1 MNSKNK
7 REKRQKK
14 EDLHLTTTAS
24 SSIEKETKKRNE
36 SFSTL
41 EFRVFAQEKQ
51 VTMDLGMSDRFSFSL
66 NKNLCRNYDTGLVN
80 YSQEMKNLL
89 KQIRQ
94 KLLS

>member
-1 MNSKNK
+1 MKGRKDK
-7 REKRQKK
+7 RKQK
-14 EDLHLTTTAS
+14 EDLHLTTTTS
-24 SSIEKETKKRNE
+24 SSIEKETKKKKRNG

-66 NKNLCRNYDTGLVN
+66 NKDLCWNYNTGLVN

-94 KLLS
+94 KLPS